1 MYLAHGLP
9 SYALPGY
16 PKAEGLLEAQQ
27 YVDMLQSLPKKI
39 EKPKAII
46 CMSAHWNTKGVKV
59 TTSLQPRTI
68 HSFHG
73 FPQELY

>member
-1 MYLAHGLP
+1 
-9 SYALPGY
+9 
-16 PKAEGLLEAQQ
+16 
-27 YVDMLQSLPKKI
+27 MLQSLPKKF